1 MGAAPEKDAAV
12 GRCAPVASDAS
23 CEATLEALAAEGVRT
38 ESVAPRVPRRA
49 SAERPG
55 GFARSVARE
64 LAYNAGRTRGALVF
78 DLAVLAFCFVGFYGN
93 EYGLK
98 PLAAAAFPDSL
109 ATYLVQCHL
118 NDFLGGA
125 AFLAYTNLLLDLV
138 RPDMRIRRLA
148 TSLVYLLLCGLFW
161 EYAAP
166 LFIKASTADPLDL
179 VAYMTG
185 AAAYWLAARPL
196 SGHLR
201 VR

>member
-12 GRCAPVASDAS
+12 GRCAPAASDAP
-23 CEATLEALAAEGVRT
+23 CEATLEALATEGGRI
-38 ESVAPRVPRRA
+38 EPMALCVPCHA
-49 SAERPG
+49 NAERPG

-64 LAYNAGRTRGALVF
+64 LAYNAGRARGALMF
-78 DLAVLAFCFVGFYGN
+78 DLAVLAFCLVGFYSN

-98 PLAAAAFPDSL
+98 PFAVVTFPDSL

-185 AAAYWLAARPL
+185 AATYWLAARPL
-196 SGHLR
+196 SRHLHLR
-201 VR
+201 